1 MLHEN
6 QPLKI
11 FVVVIPKEG
20 LALSGPA
27 KPSFG
32 MTQTIKYS
40 PVVSVI
46 PEEGLAGPEP
56 AKPSFGMTMTKILR
70 G

>member
-1 MLHEN
+1 MHEN
-6 QPLKI
+6 QPLEI

-20 LALSGPA
+20 YGPA

-32 MTQTIKYS
+32 MTLTKGGYFT
-40 PVVSVI
+40 VGVI
-46 PEEGLAGPEP
+46 PKEGLAGPEP
-56 AKPSFGMTMTKILR
+56 AKPSFGMTTTKILR